1 MPTEGVMIMSVKY
14 FGWIGTGG
22 YKNVVIVENM
32 SEAKVFNRAS
42 GELVVKNEY
51 LKAMWDPGSEF
62 EEISEAE
69 AKKILEKLQ
78 NEK

>member
-1 MPTEGVMIMSVKY
+1 MSVKY

-22 YKNVVIVENM
+22 YQNVVIVENM
-32 SEAKVFNRAS
+32 CEAKVFNKPK
-42 GELVVKNEY
+42 GEFRVDNY
-51 LKAMWDPGSEF
+51 FLKAMWDPGSEF

-69 AKKILEKLQ
+69 AKKIVEKLQ